1 MNAKVFLFF
10 IFALVC
16 SCAVTKNRPA
26 QELSVDPQITAD
38 VRRVE
43 TQIAHLFE
51 YAKWPLAPTKIA
63 YNSNCRS
70 AVSFHSGGTI
80 ILSCD
85 TPKYREGKPFMK
97 KNVSGE
103 VEIFPGY
110 TDYLDTLV
118 HEVAHNFSVLFVDSR
133 DAYWKECDVDEY
145 FKLSEGFATYVA
157 YKILLQEAKST
168 GDYQYERYLAART
181 ARYSAQLAHLS
192 QEKSHEKSLALKD
205 ENSTESWYSLGLVR
219 VYALRQIFT
228 KENFK
233 NGTIKK
239 YFCGK

>member
-10 IFALVC
+10 IFVLVC
-16 SCAVTKNRPA
+16 SCATTKNLSA
-26 QELSVDPQITAD
+26 HELSVDPQITAD

-43 TQIAHLFE
+43 MEIAHLFE
-51 YAKWPLAPTKIA
+51 YSKWPLAPTKVA
-63 YNSNCRS
+63 YNANCHS
-70 AVSFHSGGTI
+70 PVSFHSGGTI

-97 KNVSGE
+97 KNVSGKME
-103 VEIFPGY
+103 KFPGY

-118 HEVAHNFSVLFVDSR
+118 HEVAHNFSVLFIDSR
-133 DAYWKECDVDEY
+133 DAHWKECDADEY
-145 FKLSEGFATYVA
+145 FELSEGFATYVA
-157 YKILLQEAKST
+157 YQILLREAKST

-181 ARYSAQLAHLS
+181 ARYSAQLARLS
-192 QEKSHEKSLALKD
+192 QKKSQGKSLALKD
-205 ENSTESWYSLGLVR
+205 ENSVESWYPRGLAR